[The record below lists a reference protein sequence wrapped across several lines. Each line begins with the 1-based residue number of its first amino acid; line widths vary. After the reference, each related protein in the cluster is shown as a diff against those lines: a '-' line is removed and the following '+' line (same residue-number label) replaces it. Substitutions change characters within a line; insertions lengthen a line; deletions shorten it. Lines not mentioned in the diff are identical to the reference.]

1 LSAAVVVVVCDVV
14 VCVVVVVFDVVVF
27 DVVVFDV
34 AVFVVFV
41 VLCVLCVLCFV
52 GLCWAFVLVV
62 DDVLEVV
69 TEALVVL
76 DFELEPQAP
85 RVSAAARTARTV
97 VTPVFTV
104 RQLTER
110 RVRQ

>member
-1 LSAAVVVVVCDVV
+1 LSAAVVVVVCVVVVCDVV

-27 DVVVFDV
+27 DV

-41 VLCVLCVLCFV
+41 VLCVLCFV

-85 RVSAAARTARTV
+85 RVSAATRTARIV

-110 RVRQ
+110 RAQQ

>member
-14 VCVVVVVFDVVVF
+14 VCVVVVVFDVVVLDVVVVVF
-27 DVVVFDV
+27 DVVVF
-34 AVFVVFV
+34 VVF
-41 VLCVLCVLCFV
+41 CVLCFV
-52 GLCWAFVLVV
+52 GLWWAFALVVV
-62 DDVLEVV
+62 DDVVELV